1 MQNESVVPQPA
12 VEMSYCGQMLYAND
26 GVNHK
31 WLVKFMAVKDLSAL
45 QSVSSYINILCDPS
59 VYISRELYSTVNCY
73 F

>member
-26 GVNHK
+26 GVNRK

-45 QSVSSYINILCDPS
+45 QSVSSYINVLYLSDPGA
-59 VYISRELYSTVNCY
+59 YIYI
-73 F
+73 